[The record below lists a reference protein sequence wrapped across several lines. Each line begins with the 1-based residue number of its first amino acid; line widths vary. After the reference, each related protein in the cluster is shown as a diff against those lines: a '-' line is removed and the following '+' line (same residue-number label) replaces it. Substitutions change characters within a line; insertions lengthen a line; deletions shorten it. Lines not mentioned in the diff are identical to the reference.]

1 MLEEDA
7 AATDAVLAGQKG
19 AAAGDRDPGRGAPRH
34 TGRRPFLGTH
44 SSKQSPEPLVP
55 AAAKAGMSPS
65 GRAHGY
71 QGHYKFLALHRAQ
84 PRPRADNKRFSSL
97 SHRLCET
104 PSPTTEPRPGA
115 GRKQRS
121 STQRPPAQ
129 NPFLSLCTR
138 TGRFRES
145 HPLRRF
151 SAPCWPESEDEPRV
165 LHTHSPARQHRAVA
179 VPGGAGRVRG
189 ADGEARNAEPGG
201 LPGTGRRGAA
211 GWAHDCSPRTGQRS
225 GDRHQTK

>member
-1 MLEEDA
+1 MLSLPARRELQRGIE
-7 AATDAVLAGQKG
+7 
-19 AAAGDRDPGRGAPRH
+19 DPGRGAPRH

-121 STQRPPAQ
+121 STQRPPA
-129 NPFLSLCTR
+129 LEGR
-138 TGRFRES
+138 T
-145 HPLRRF
+145 LF
-151 SAPCWPESEDEPRV
+151 SAFALGPGASENPTLSGASLLPAGPKVRTSPGSC
-165 LHTHSPARQHRAVA
+165 THIPQLGSTARSRSRAA
-179 VPGGAGRVRG
+179 PG
-189 ADGEARNAEPGG
+189 
-201 LPGTGRRGAA
+201 
-211 GWAHDCSPRTGQRS
+211 
-225 GDRHQTK
+225 